1 MQTGIVCPYCGHK
14 KSVIRDCREHYD
26 GYRRRRECEKCGKR
40 FTTYEFTED
49 MVKRIKDRA
58 FDMGIEEG
66 REAQK

>member
-1 MQTGIVCPYCGHK
+1 MRKGVICPYCGYN
-14 KSVIRDCREHYD
+14 KSMVVDTRAHYD
-26 GYRRRRECEKCGKR
+26 GICRRRECDQCMKR